1 MDTSSDKPLS
11 ARSAEREGPI
21 AERWEGEAF
30 LRGANVSA
38 SATHLTFPRLRRGP
52 LPLPPEG
59 RRRAWR
65 ALLLIFALT
74 ACAPVSDY
82 RPAVDLAGIDP
93 ARFEA
98 DLHDCQKVAARDRY
112 GPVLARVVQGATIGA
127 ALGAVAGGYA
137 GNIGLATSY
146 GAISGTVAGG
156 AVGAAE
162 SQGATPFPDT
172 SDEKAVVEECLRNNG
187 YSLLAPAG
195 HINRRLIKDKPDV
208 PDVAIRSQ

>member
-1 MDTSSDKPLS
+1 MGTAHAPLS
-11 ARSAEREGPI
+11 ARSGEREGPI
-21 AERWEGEAF
+21 AKRWEGEVF
-30 LRGANVSA
+30 LRGSSLSVFAA
-38 SATHLTFPRLRRGP
+38 HLTFPRLRRGP

-59 RRRAWR
+59 RRGAWC
-65 ALLLIFALT
+65 ALLLTLALA

-93 ARFEA
+93 ARFEN

-146 GAISGTVAGG
+146 GAITGTVAGG
-156 AVGAAE
+156 ALGAAE
-162 SQGATPFPDT
+162 ASGAVPPPNPPD
-172 SDEKAVVEECLRNNG
+172 EAAIVEECLRNNG
-187 YSLLAPAG
+187 YQLSPSPAP
-195 HINRRLIKDKPDV
+195 R
-208 PDVAIRSQ
+208 